1 MRLVSCLMAQLCREV
16 NIAPKLK
23 AAESLVSAP
32 ECTSGSNDSDD
43 QSAPFDDF
51 LGSIECCAHQD
62 CGKVDHHELI
72 S

>member
-1 MRLVSCLMAQLCREV
+1 MSLVSCLMAQLCREV

-32 ECTSGSNDSDD
+32 ECTSCSNDSDD
-43 QSAPFDDF
+43 QSAPFDNF
-51 LGSIECCAHQD
+51 LGSIECGAHQD
-62 CGKVDHHELI
+62 CGEVDHHELI